1 MGFIQI
7 WIELR
12 QFRFSLR
19 VEIVKFLFHFVC
31 LCIRLRSVWGGL
43 EICNVI

>member
-19 VEIVKFLFHFVC
+19 VEIVKFLFH
-31 LCIRLRSVWGGL
+31 LCVYVYDYDQCGVGNL
-43 EICNVI
+43 